1 MDMNNAKRAEG
12 AKEMEM
18 VSAGDGARMVK
29 KQATKSIRMT
39 PRLW

>member
-1 MDMNNAKRAEG
+1 MNNDKRGKGE
-12 AKEMEM
+12 KEME
-18 VSAGDGARMVK
+18 SARDGARMMK